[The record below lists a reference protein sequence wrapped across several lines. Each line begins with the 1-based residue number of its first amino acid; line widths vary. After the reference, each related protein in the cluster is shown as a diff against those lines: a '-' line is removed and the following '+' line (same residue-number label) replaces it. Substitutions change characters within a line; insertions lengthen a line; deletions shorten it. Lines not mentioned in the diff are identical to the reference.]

1 MKIHRTSV
9 ILKKCQNRK
18 FKKGFISYLSSLD
31 FLEFKELYDHYTTVI
46 AKMLIK
52 YKDKPKLFSKAYF
65 IKDLLNYH
73 FDKIYDMFSAANYSF
88 VNKINID
95 LSNNNK
101 RKDQLLTDIKERQ
114 EILSN
119 LTSIP
124 LVISQESTSEERI
137 TFIAF
142 FVDSIYIN
150 KELNTMINELRQIL

>member
-18 FKKGFISYLSSLD
+18 FKKGFILYLSSLE
-31 FLEFKELYDHYTTVI
+31 FKEFKELYDHYTTVI

-52 YKDKPKLFSKAYF
+52 YEDKPKFFSKAYF

-73 FDKIYDMFSAANYSF
+73 FDKIYNMFSAANYPF

-101 RKDQLLTDIKERQ
+101 RKDQLLIDIKEKQ
-114 EILSN
+114 KILENLSTLQFTIYQMPTNEEIIKFSIVIIENLS
-119 LTSIP
+119 
-124 LVISQESTSEERI
+124 
-137 TFIAF
+137 
-142 FVDSIYIN
+142 IN
-150 KELNTMINELRQIL
+150 NELNNMINELKQL